1 MFSTSEK
8 VLTLRHRHGLTMEE
22 AAAKAG
28 ISPVTY
34 RGRERGETS
43 WKLDELKALAEAFGV
58 SVHDLIDDPPE
69 TMQ

>member
-1 MFSTSEK
+1 MLTTSEK
-8 VLTLRHRHGLTMEE
+8 ILALRHRHRLTMEE

-28 ISPVTY
+28 MSHMTY
-34 RGRERGETS
+34 RGREKGETS